1 MPCLVAHL
9 QVTESWFSLPLP
21 DATTSEQQDALRV
34 SNLGA
39 LLRQLLPALVSDGLA
54 APVFPG
60 RRCSSGPRSF
70 APNAA
75 AAEHCP
81 PASALASACHR
92 SCSSYLSKGL
102 EWHLLWQLLA
112 TLMWRTIPR

>member
-39 LLRQLLPALVSDGLA
+39 LLRQLLPALVSQGLA
-54 APVFPG
+54 GPV
-60 RRCSSGPRSF
+60 CSWASLQQR
-70 APNAA
+70 AA
-75 AAEHCP
+75 LLCTERGGGGALPSCLCTGQCVP
-81 PASALASACHR
+81 P
-92 SCSSYLSKGL
+92 
-102 EWHLLWQLLA
+102 LL
-112 TLMWRTIPR
+112 